1 MADSKPPSGQSLSL
15 ENHLMLIT
23 AAENNHDPGVP
34 ASMTSRR
41 KLVFAFCLF
50 FSLAV
55 HATTALLVLFS
66 SSASRPVAL
75 THYIDLAATPLPAA
89 PSEIHAPVPNVAEQT
104 VTPPEIQQPK
114 EEGPVESS
122 AAPGPVTPEILST
135 PLGLGLTHGFF
146 KSLGEGKTLRDE
158 IRVYYFEIL
167 EKINT
172 AWWQKAGNLSATADQ
187 DGIVDISI
195 GPDGVLIGVQMA
207 RTTGSGEV
215 DRAII
220 EALREA
226 SPFAPPPVGFGQDV
240 FRAPLRIAAPS
251 NLFRLEKNP

>member
-1 MADSKPPSGQSLSL
+1 MLIIAAE
-15 ENHLMLIT
+15 ENHDSDKVVSL
-23 AAENNHDPGVP
+23 
-34 ASMTSRR
+34 TSGR
-41 KLVFAFCLF
+41 KRVFAFCLF
-50 FSLAV
+50 FSLTV
-55 HATTALLVLFS
+55 HAATALLVLFS
-66 SSASRPVAL
+66 SSISRPVAL
-75 THYIDLAATPLPAA
+75 THYIDLEATPLPAA
-89 PSEIHAPVPNVAEQT
+89 PPEIHAPVPNVAEQA
-104 VTPPEIQQPK
+104 VPPPEVQQPQEDGPT
-114 EEGPVESS
+114 EESV
-122 AAPGPVTPEILST
+122 APGPVSSEILST
-135 PLGLGLTHGFF
+135 PLGLGMAHGFF
-146 KSLGEGKTLRDE
+146 KSLAEGKTLRDE

-172 AWWQKAGNLSATADQ
+172 TWWQKAENLSAAADQ

-195 GPDGVLIGVQMA
+195 GPDGVLVGARMA

-251 NLFRLEKNP
+251 NLFRLEKHPQQAK